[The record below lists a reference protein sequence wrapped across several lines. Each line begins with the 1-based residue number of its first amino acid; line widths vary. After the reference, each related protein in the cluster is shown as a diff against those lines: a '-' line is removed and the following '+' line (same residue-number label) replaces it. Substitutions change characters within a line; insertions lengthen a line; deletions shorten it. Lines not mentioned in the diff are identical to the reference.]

1 LDMSGLANSFSV
13 IVSADPALDHKPA
26 PDCYH
31 CALNELNKGRR
42 AARKLPLLPKEC
54 LVIEDSPPGIEA
66 ARAAG
71 MRTLAVTNTVDELS
85 LRAAAAE
92 IVTASLAD
100 WNTDAVHLL
109 YD

>member
-1 LDMSGLANSFSV
+1 MLVG
-13 IVSADPALDHKPA
+13 
-26 PDCYH
+26 
-31 CALNELNKGRR
+31 
-42 AARKLPLLPKEC
+42 RKLPLLAGEC
-54 LVIEDSPPGIEA
+54 LVIEDAPPGIEA

-71 MRTLAVTNTVDELS
+71 MHTLAVTNTVAES
-85 LRAAAAE
+85 PLRAADAE